1 MGRRGENIHKRK
13 DGRWEARIVQGE
25 PTNGRTNYKYFYGGS
40 YQEVKEKKKAFLAA
54 RETPAAPAEEVKTDE
69 IPALYASQLNLGDIA
84 LSWLEEKQG
93 NVKES
98 TYACYVNMV
107 TRHILPE
114 IGTLPLAEI
123 NSGVLRDFLNGKKQ
137 HGRVSGGA
145 LSDKTISDLK
155 SLLSQILRYAEAAG
169 LTENAPKCPPT
180 PCRQPSIS
188 VLSKWEQAAIEK
200 EAAAEDRP
208 FSLGILLSLYAG
220 LRIGEVCA
228 LQWKDFDTNNET
240 VSIRRTVIRIQ
251 NVDDPSGEKTK
262 VIIGAPKTACSLRT
276 IPLPDFIFSYFME
289 RRLADERF
297 MMTGS
302 YKFMEPRVCLDRY
315 KRLLRRAGVPDHT
328 FHALRHTFATRC
340 VENGMDL
347 KSLSEIMGHS
357 SVKITLQRYVHP
369 SMDSKKEQMTR
380 LAKSSCQWA
389 K

>member
-25 PTNGRTNYKYFYGGS
+25 PANGKTNYKYFYGES

-54 RETPAAPAEEVKTDE
+54 RSSGKAPAEETKAAE
-69 IPALYASQLNLGDIA
+69 IFVPSAAQPNFGDIA

-93 NVKES
+93 SVKES

-114 IGTLPLAEI
+114 IGMLPLAEI
-123 NSGVLRDFLNGKKQ
+123 NSGLLREFLSEKKQ
-137 HGRVSGGA
+137 HGRVTGGG

-155 SLLSQILRYAEAAG
+155 SLLAQILRYAETTG

-188 VLSKWEQAAIEK
+188 VLSKREQAAIEK

-208 FSLGILLSLYAG
+208 FSLGVLLCLYAG

-251 NVDDPSGEKTK
+251 NVEDPFGEKTK

-289 RRLADERF
+289 RRLADERY

-302 YKFMEPRVCLDRY
+302 CKFMEPRVCLDRY
-315 KRLLRRAGVPDHT
+315 KRLLRRAGVADHT